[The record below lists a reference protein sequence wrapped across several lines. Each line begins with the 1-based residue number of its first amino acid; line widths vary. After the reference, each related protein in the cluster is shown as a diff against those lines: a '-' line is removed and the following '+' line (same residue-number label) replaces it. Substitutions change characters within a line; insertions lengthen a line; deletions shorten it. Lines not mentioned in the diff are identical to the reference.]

1 MNKVLYSALVAIMPL
16 GVMAQDNT
24 THNIDNNSSTSHVG
38 SSSVANNDS
47 SNVIN
52 EAPQDSIHSEHR
64 LQGVTVKSTATR
76 RMAGALNGMVMGRQ
90 ELFKAACCNLG
101 ESFVNNPSV
110 DVNYSDAATGAE
122 QIKLLGLAGTYVQM
136 LTENLPNFRGAAAP
150 YSLGYVPGPWMNSI
164 QVSKGCASVKNGY
177 ESLTG
182 QINVNYLQPEAE
194 QKTEINLFG
203 DTETSIEANVTTNL
217 HLGKKWSTGIMAH
230 YEDQFSKHDDN
241 GDGFIDMPFVR
252 QGHLDNR
259 WVYMG
264 DKYIFHGGISALLEK
279 REGGQTSHSHTGA
292 DDATNS
298 HHLFKIGIDTK
309 RYETYMKHAFI
320 LDHEKGTNIALMSSA
335 AMHELDARFGNKSYS
350 VNEKNLY
357 ASLMFETKF
366 TPMHE
371 LSAGVSLNH
380 DYLGQHSN
388 VLVADGTNLAQCEK
402 ETVPGAYAQ
411 YTFNWNS
418 KITAMAGFRVDHS
431 SAFGTFYTPRFN
443 VKFTPSQIF
452 TLRLSAGKGYRMAHP
467 LAEDNFLLASGRT
480 LFIEKLAQEEAWN
493 YGATTAWNIPLG
505 SRLLKLNVEYFYT
518 RFHNQAVVDYDSDP
532 FAITIGNL
540 HGKSYSHTFQ
550 ADATYEPIKGLS
562 VTAAYRL
569 NDVKTTYAGRLM
581 EKPLTSKYKALFAL
595 SYKTPLELW
604 QFDVNL
610 QLNGGGRM
618 PEPYAKADGT
628 MSWNRRFHSYE
639 QLSMQI
645 TRWFRH
651 FSVYVGA
658 ENLTDFTQKS
668 PIIGASNPWNK
679 EFEPT
684 LVWGPVD
691 GRMFYAGVRVTL

>member
-1 MNKVLYSALVAIMPL
+1 MNRYIFSTIFAVASVGASAQSGIA
-16 GVMAQDNT
+16 T
-24 THNIDNNSSTSHVG
+24 
-38 SSSVANNDS
+38 
-47 SNVIN
+47 
-52 EAPQDSIHSEHR
+52 DSIHSEHK
-64 LQGVTVKSTATR
+64 LQGVTVKSSATR
-76 RMAGALNGMVMGRQ
+76 RLGGALNGMVMGRQ

-110 DVNYSDAATGAE
+110 DVNYSDATTGAK

-136 LTENLPNFRGAAAP
+136 LTENLPNYRGAATP

-182 QINVNYLQPEAE
+182 QINVNFLQPENE

-203 DTETSIEANVTTNL
+203 DTDTRIEANATTNL
-217 HLGKKWSTGIMAH
+217 HIGNRWSTGIMAH
-230 YEDQFSKHDDN
+230 YEDQFKKHDEN
-241 GDGFIDMPFVR
+241 NDGFVDKPAVR
-252 QGHLDNR
+252 QGHIDNR

-264 DKYIFHGGISALLEK
+264 DRYIFHGGISALLEK
-279 REGGQTSHSHTGA
+279 RESGQTEHSHTDASA
-292 DDATNS
+292 D
-298 HHLFKIGIDTK
+298 HRLFKIGIDTK

-320 LDHEKGTNIALMSSA
+320 LNKEKGTNIALMSSA
-335 AMHELDARFGNKSYS
+335 SMHELSAGYGDKTYS

-366 TPMHE
+366 SPLHE
-371 LSAGVSLNH
+371 LSAGLSLNH

-388 VLVADGTNLAQCEK
+388 VVTSLGNAIAEDEK
-402 ETVPGAYAQ
+402 ETVPGAYVQ
-411 YTFNWNS
+411 YTFNWNG
-418 KITAMAGFRVDHS
+418 KITAMAGMRIDHS
-431 SAFGTFYTPRFN
+431 SVFGTFYTPRFN
-443 VKFTPSQIF
+443 LKFTPAQFF

-467 LAEDNFLLASGRT
+467 LAENNYLLASGRT
-480 LFIEKLAQEEAWN
+480 LLIEKLAQEEAWN

-532 FAITIGNL
+532 FMITIANL
-540 HGKSYSHTFQ
+540 RGRSYSHTFQ
-550 ADATYEPIKGLS
+550 ADATYEPVEGLT

-569 NDVKTTYAGRLM
+569 NDVKTTFGGRLM
-581 EKPLTSKYKALFAL
+581 DKPLTSKYKALLAL

-618 PEPYAKADGT
+618 PEPYAKADGS
-628 MSWNRRFHSYE
+628 MSWNRRFHAYE
-639 QLSMQI
+639 QLSAQV

-658 ENLTDFTQKS
+658 ENITGFKQKN
-668 PIIGASNPWNK
+668 PVVGADNPWSK
-679 EFEPT
+679 KFEPT
-684 LVWGPVD
+684 LVWGPVL
-691 GRMFYAGVRVTL
+691 GRMFYAGVRVNL

>member
-1 MNKVLYSALVAIMPL
+1 MNRYIFSTIFAVASVGASA
-16 GVMAQDNT
+16 Q
-24 THNIDNNSSTSHVG
+24 SSIAT
-38 SSSVANNDS
+38 
-47 SNVIN
+47 
-52 EAPQDSIHSEHR
+52 DSIHSEHK

-76 RMAGALNGMVMGRQ
+76 RMAGALNGVVMGRQ

-110 DVNYSDAATGAE
+110 DVNYSDATTGAK

-136 LTENLPNFRGAAAP
+136 LTENLPNYRGAATP

-182 QINVNYLQPEAE
+182 QINVNFLQPENE

-203 DTETSIEANVTTNL
+203 DTDTRIEANATTNL
-217 HLGKKWSTGIMAH
+217 HIGNRWSTGIMAH
-230 YEDQFSKHDDN
+230 YEDQFKKHDEN
-241 GDGFIDMPFVR
+241 NDGFVDKPAVR
-252 QGHLDNR
+252 QGHIDNR

-264 DKYIFHGGISALLEK
+264 DRYIFHGGISALLEK
-279 REGGQTSHSHTGA
+279 RESGQTEHSHAEASA
-292 DDATNS
+292 D
-298 HHLFKIGIDTK
+298 HRLFKIGVDTK

-320 LDHEKGTNIALMSSA
+320 LNKEKGTNIALMSSA
-335 AMHELDARFGNKSYS
+335 SMHELSAGYGDKTYS

-366 TPMHE
+366 SPLHE
-371 LSAGVSLNH
+371 LSAGLSLNH

-388 VLVADGTNLAQCEK
+388 VLTPVGDALATNEK

-411 YTFNWNS
+411 YTFNWNN
-418 KITAMAGFRVDHS
+418 KITAMAGMRIDHS
-431 SAFGTFYTPRFN
+431 SVFGTFYTPRFN
-443 VKFTPSQIF
+443 LKFTPAQFF

-467 LAEDNFLLASGRT
+467 LAENNYLLASGRT
-480 LFIEKLAQEEAWN
+480 LLIEKLAQEEAWN

-532 FAITIGNL
+532 FMITIANL
-540 HGKSYSHTFQ
+540 RGRSYSHTFQ
-550 ADATYEPIKGLS
+550 ADATYEPVEGLT

-569 NDVKTTYAGRLM
+569 NDVKTTFGGRLM
-581 EKPLTSKYKALFAL
+581 DKPLTSKYKALLAL

-618 PEPYAKADGT
+618 PEPYAKADGS
-628 MSWNRRFHSYE
+628 MSWNHRFHAYE
-639 QLSMQI
+639 QLSAQV

-658 ENLTDFTQKS
+658 ENITGFKQKN
-668 PIIGASNPWNK
+668 PVVGADNPWSK

-684 LVWGPVD
+684 LVWGPVL
-691 GRMFYAGVRVTL
+691 GRMFYAGVRVNL

>member
-1 MNKVLYSALVAIMPL
+1 MNRYIFSTIFAVASVGASA
-16 GVMAQDNT
+16 Q
-24 THNIDNNSSTSHVG
+24 SSIT
-38 SSSVANNDS
+38 A
-47 SNVIN
+47 
-52 EAPQDSIHSEHR
+52 DSIHSEHK

-76 RMAGALNGMVMGRQ
+76 RMAGALNGVVMGRQ

-110 DVNYSDAATGAE
+110 DVNYSDATTGAK

-136 LTENLPNFRGAAAP
+136 LTENLPNYRGAATP

-182 QINVNYLQPEAE
+182 QINVNFLQPENE
-194 QKTEINLFG
+194 QKTEINIFG
-203 DTETSIEANVTTNL
+203 DTDTRIEANATTNL
-217 HLGKKWSTGIMAH
+217 HIGNRWSTGIMAH
-230 YEDQFSKHDDN
+230 YEDQFKKHDEN
-241 GDGFIDMPFVR
+241 NDGFVDKPAVR
-252 QGHLDNR
+252 QGHIDNR

-264 DKYIFHGGISALLEK
+264 DRYIFHGGISALLEK
-279 REGGQTSHSHTGA
+279 RESGQTEHSHA
-292 DDATNS
+292 DASAD
-298 HHLFKIGIDTK
+298 HRLFKIGIDTK

-320 LDHEKGTNIALMSSA
+320 LNKEKGTNIALMSSA
-335 AMHELDARFGNKSYS
+335 SMHELSAGYGDKTYS

-366 TPMHE
+366 SPMHE
-371 LSAGVSLNH
+371 LSAGLSLNH

-388 VLVADGTNLAQCEK
+388 VVTSLGNALAEDEK

-411 YTFNWNS
+411 YTFNWNG
-418 KITAMAGFRVDHS
+418 KITAMAGMRIDHS
-431 SAFGTFYTPRFN
+431 SVFGTFYTPRFN
-443 VKFTPSQIF
+443 LKFTPAQFF

-467 LAEDNFLLASGRT
+467 LAENNYLLASGRT
-480 LFIEKLAQEEAWN
+480 LLIEKLAQEEAWN

-532 FAITIGNL
+532 FMITIGNL
-540 HGKSYSHTFQ
+540 RGRSYSHTFQ
-550 ADATYEPIKGLS
+550 ADATYEPVEGLT

-569 NDVKTTYAGRLM
+569 NDVKTTFGGRLM
-581 EKPLTSKYKALFAL
+581 DKPLTSKYKALLAM

-618 PEPYAKADGT
+618 PEPYAKADGS
-628 MSWNRRFHSYE
+628 MSWNRRFHAYE
-639 QLSMQI
+639 QLSAQV

-658 ENLTDFTQKS
+658 ENITSFKQKN
-668 PIIGASNPWNK
+668 PVVGADNPWSK

-684 LVWGPVD
+684 LVWGPVL
-691 GRMFYAGVRVTL
+691 GRMFYAGVRVNL